1 MINVNCNFDLRKNK
15 NKTDHLIF
23 ESRFVYENIFVIL
36 WLFACFCFWNNKLKI
51 NYRSKKIKRRYFVAT
66 LDHHKNH

>member
-36 WLFACFCFWNNKLKI
+36 VICMFFCFLDNKTKVKTI
-51 NYRSKKIKRRYFVAT
+51 GARK
-66 LDHHKNH
+66 